1 MNDSWHAK
9 FVLSLTYSVSRLRE
23 FLNCVRSIK
32 ILSPSEVEQMSQ
44 DQLKM
49 LENVPVQQLQ
59 QSRPASS
66 DSGEARPQ
74 RSFPD
79 PSGGALDQ

>member
-1 MNDSWHAK
+1 MTVGMRSSVFTYTK
-9 FVLSLTYSVSRLRE
+9 RSLTFRE

-32 ILSPSEVEQMSQ
+32 ILSPSEVAQMSQ

-49 LENVPVQQLQ
+49 LDSVPMQQLQ
-59 QSRPASS
+59 QLRPTSS
-66 DSGEARPQ
+66 DSGEAQPQ

-79 PSGGALDQ
+79 PSSGALDQ